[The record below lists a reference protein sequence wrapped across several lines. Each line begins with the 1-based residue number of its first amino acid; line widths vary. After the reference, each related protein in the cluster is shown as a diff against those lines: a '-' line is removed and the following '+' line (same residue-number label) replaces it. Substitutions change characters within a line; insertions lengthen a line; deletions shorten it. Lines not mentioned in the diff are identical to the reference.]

1 MSYLVVMWRMMMRGW
16 WWAAPLAFLASW
28 GLPEAG
34 ARALNT
40 AETPLVRT
48 ARAACFL
55 AAGALLLLLDRRRR
69 RLSLRFI
76 FDPDADAVTRIPWT
90 DRFLAVT
97 LAQWAWLALPL
108 CGWALV
114 RVVG

>member
-1 MSYLVVMWRMMMRGW
+1 MNLLVGSWRLMTRGW
-16 WWAAPLAFLASW
+16 WWAAPLAYLAAW
-28 GLPEAG
+28 GLPEA
-34 ARALNT
+34 AVRMLH
-40 AETPLVRT
+40 AEETLLVRA
-48 ARAACFL
+48 ARVACFL
-55 AAGALLLLLDRRRR
+55 AAGALLLAIDRRRR

-114 RVVG
+114 RVVP